1 MDQCIKA
8 NVVIQIPEEY
18 ILVEKTEYERLKIE
32 DDLGKWWTLS
42 DVMKRVNRK
51 RTWLLENLLNNP
63 KYRNKI
69 DIRKGGFVKYPT
81 GGKDSYLFLAS
92 ETKKFLEDN
101 FQELLK

>member
-1 MDQCIKA
+1 MTQYLEAKI
-8 NVVIQIPEEY
+8 VIPEDY
-18 ILVEKTEYERLKIE
+18 VIISKVEYERFILNE
-32 DDLGKWWTLS
+32 ELGRWWTLS
-42 DVMKRVNRK
+42 DVMNRVNRK

-92 ETKKFLEDN
+92 ETKKFLEKN
-101 FQELLK
+101 FSSILK

>member
-1 MDQCIKA
+1 MTQYLEAKI
-8 NVVIQIPEEY
+8 VIPEDY
-18 ILVEKTEYERLKIE
+18 VIISKVEYERFILNE
-32 DDLGKWWTLS
+32 ELGRWWTLS
-42 DVMKRVNRK
+42 DVMNRVNRK

-92 ETKKFLEDN
+92 ETKKFLEEN
-101 FQELLK
+101 FSSILK

>member
-69 DIRKGGFVKYPT
+69 DIRKGGFVKYPS

>member
-8 NVVIQIPEEY
+8 NIVIQIPEEY

-69 DIRKGGFVKYPT
+69 DIRKGGFVKYPA

>member
-1 MDQCIKA
+1 MDQYIKA
-8 NVVIQIPEEY
+8 NIVIQIPEEY
-18 ILVEKTEYERLKIE
+18 ILVEKAEYEKLIVN
-32 DDLGKWWTLS
+32 DDLGRWWTLL
-42 DVMKRVNRK
+42 DVMDRVNRK

-69 DIRKGGFVKYPT
+69 DIRKGGFVKYPS

-92 ETKKFLEDN
+92 ETKKFFEEN

>member
-92 ETKKFLEDN
+92 ETKKFLENN

>member
-1 MDQCIKA
+1 MDQQIKA

-18 ILVEKTEYERLKIE
+18 ILIEKTEYERLKIE

-42 DVMKRVNRK
+42 DVMNRVNRR
-51 RTWLLENLLNNP
+51 RTWLLDNLLNNP
-63 KYRNKI
+63 KYRNRI